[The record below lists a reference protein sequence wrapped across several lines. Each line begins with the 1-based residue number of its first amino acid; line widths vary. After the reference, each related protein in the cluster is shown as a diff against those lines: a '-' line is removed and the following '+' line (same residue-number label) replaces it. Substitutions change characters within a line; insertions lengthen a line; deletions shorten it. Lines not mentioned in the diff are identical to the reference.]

1 MTRQLALVLAASMP
15 LSVVDFASGQEEL
28 PITRLTLYR
37 SGVGFFERRGHVDG
51 DGDMQ
56 LSFDADQINDILKS
70 MVLLDLDGG
79 RIEAVGYG
87 SREPL
92 NRRLASFGID
102 ISDNPSMAT
111 ILGRL
116 RGSPVELDIG
126 PNRVKGTVVGVE
138 TRKSVYQQGVAIDQP
153 FVSLLTDAGV
163 EPIDLS
169 LVRSMKILDEEL
181 AAELKMALGA
191 MAEQRADRVKTV
203 DIALRGSGEREIVA
217 AYVHEMPM
225 WKTSYRLVL
234 PEGPTDAEGE
244 GPGAGM
250 PTIQG
255 WAIVENTT
263 DEDWN
268 DVQLS
273 LVAGRPVSFQMDL
286 YEPLHVER
294 PEIPV
299 PTVPGVAPRVYEGG
313 EVFEARRQLADR
325 ADDANE
331 RMRAKAMAPAAAAE
345 GGVGLARDSGITADQ
360 MVDYAARAQASASES
375 GEVFQYELDAP
386 VTVERQRS
394 AMLPI
399 LSTGIEGRRVSIF
412 NRADGSKHPMRG
424 VELTNS
430 TGLQLMPGPISV
442 FDDAAYAGDAQIGH
456 VSPGDERLLA
466 YAVDLEVD
474 SLVTDDGTS
483 RVQKVRIV
491 DGLIEQRIERSS
503 TTKYAFSNK
512 DEKRARTMVIE
523 HPKSG
528 GWTLAA
534 PEKPVEETEALYRF
548 ELALEAGEKDVLEV
562 KIERTDLSRVELIS
576 FDIAT
581 LVSFVKNG
589 TASQEVLDAVREA
602 GRLNGEILATKRA
615 IGALD
620 DEVRRITDDQTRVRQ
635 NMNSIDRTS
644 QLYNRYVTKLNEQE
658 SRLEQITT
666 ERAGLEAKVVEQEK
680 ALRDYLK
687 GLNVS

>member
-116 RGSPVELDIG
+116 RGAPVELDIG

-244 GPGAGM
+244 GP
-250 PTIQG
+250 
-255 WAIVENTT
+255 
-263 DEDWN
+263 
-268 DVQLS
+268 
-273 LVAGRPVSFQMDL
+273 
-286 YEPLHVER
+286 
-294 PEIPV
+294 
-299 PTVPGVAPRVYEGG
+299 
-313 EVFEARRQLADR
+313 EA
-325 ADDANE
+325 
-331 RMRAKAMAPAAAAE
+331 
-345 GGVGLARDSGITADQ
+345 SG
-360 MVDYAARAQASASES
+360 
-375 GEVFQYELDAP
+375 
-386 VTVERQRS
+386 
-394 AMLPI
+394 
-399 LSTGIEGRRVSIF
+399 ST
-412 NRADGSKHPMRG
+412 P
-424 VELTNS
+424 
-430 TGLQLMPGPISV
+430 
-442 FDDAAYAGDAQIGH
+442 
-456 VSPGDERLLA
+456 
-466 YAVDLEVD
+466 
-474 SLVTDDGTS
+474 
-483 RVQKVRIV
+483 
-491 DGLIEQRIERSS
+491 
-503 TTKYAFSNK
+503 
-512 DEKRARTMVIE
+512 
-523 HPKSG
+523 
-528 GWTLAA
+528 
-534 PEKPVEETEALYRF
+534 
-548 ELALEAGEKDVLEV
+548 
-562 KIERTDLSRVELIS
+562 
-576 FDIAT
+576 
-581 LVSFVKNG
+581 
-589 TASQEVLDAVREA
+589 
-602 GRLNGEILATKRA
+602 
-615 IGALD
+615 
-620 DEVRRITDDQTRVRQ
+620 
-635 NMNSIDRTS
+635 
-644 QLYNRYVTKLNEQE
+644 
-658 SRLEQITT
+658 
-666 ERAGLEAKVVEQEK
+666 
-680 ALRDYLK
+680 
-687 GLNVS
+687 